1 MKEKKGKKMNAAD
14 EILKEALTLRAP
26 QKAKLIDKLLLSL
39 DKPDSEIDELWAE
52 EAEKRIDAYESGY
65 IKTVTLEKVLQKYQ

>member
-1 MKEKKGKKMNAAD
+1 MNAAE

-39 DKPDSEIDELWAE
+39 DKPDSKIDELWAE
-52 EAEKRIDAYESGY
+52 EAEKRIDAYESGD